1 MLRLATSDGWW
12 LVTHPDHAHLAG
24 EFAAAWGNELFASPE
39 PRAHVLRGIYAHD
52 DGWRARDAVPTVTRE
67 GKPAAFS
74 TELVGKY
81 SAFEEIDL
89 EDYLA
94 VRRNAVLAMA
104 EEDPYAG
111 ILISM
116 HTHNLLSE
124 RADRST
130 IRPEQ
135 LPLLDSFLASQQSLQ
150 CELRRQ
156 LLDIASV
163 SPNQLDSDQLDNE
176 LTENFRLLQAT
187 DNLSLLSCVDFAG
200 PATLLHPLRTQQDT
214 AKEIEVKRIGERS
227 YRLSPYPLREPVMRF
242 ALRARFVPGVR
253 FASSAELADRLVEAP
268 VQTLEVTISE

>member
-1 MLRLATSDGWW
+1 
-12 LVTHPDHAHLAG
+12 
-24 EFAAAWGNELFASPE
+24 
-39 PRAHVLRGIYAHD
+39 
-52 DGWRARDAVPTVTRE
+52 
-67 GKPAAFS
+67 
-74 TELVGKY
+74 
-81 SAFEEIDL
+81 
-89 EDYLA
+89 
-94 VRRNAVLAMA
+94 
-104 EEDPYAG
+104 
-111 ILISM
+111 M

-163 SPNQLDSDQLDNE
+163 SPDDLDNE
-176 LTENFRLLQAT
+176 LTENFRLLQAA

-200 PATLLHPLRTQQDT
+200 PATLLHPLRTQQDM